1 MTAGDSPN
9 PAGDFSFGSDLRV
22 QPSATLVVNPWRL
35 DLSYAMTYEW
45 IALRIHEDHWDPS
58 RIRWIDMSFLDKP
71 YSGRRLRWYASLV
84 FRRNSAPRVFTRAL
98 QTLGVQV
105 IRPQKSKMRSLW
117 ADEVSAFL
125 YQSELAG
132 TTGAKSDGNLAGDR
146 ALAGDIARSI
156 QDLERVVP
164 ATASGIDL
172 MVTVN
177 GRTRVPA
184 CFLAE
189 ARLRGIDFVTLEM
202 ATHPHLWT
210 EFINSTPHDRP
221 DTRMRVSATASTA
234 VTPAGRVTASDF
246 LDARL
251 RGEALQGY
259 KFQPDRDDAERVTT
273 KIRQGGRRLVTFF
286 PTSEREF
293 GILTYERPTAGL
305 WTQAD
310 AYVELERA
318 CVDLNLDLIVR
329 VHPQPWGSD
338 AALDEDS
345 LWQERINGR
354 HVTLIRA
361 SDPVNSYSLARLSDV
376 CVTYESSIGPEIAW
390 LGRPLV
396 VTGDPVWRDAFS
408 GCLAS
413 DGQLLRSLL
422 TNPPEVDRDMAL
434 PWGFYMANSGS
445 EYRALRVDGPGSVIL
460 NSLQVDQAR
469 LDPARTILARL
480 RQFRSRVLRR

>member
-1 MTAGDSPN
+1 MTAGHIPKSTGP
-9 PAGDFSFGSDLRV
+9 FSSGSELRV
-22 QPSATLVVNPWRL
+22 QPSATLVINPWRL

-45 IALRIHEDHWDPS
+45 IAQRIHDDHWDPS

-71 YSGRRLRWYASLV
+71 YSGRKWRWRSSLAL
-84 FRRNSAPRVFTRAL
+84 RRNPAPRLFAQAL
-98 QTLGVQV
+98 QALGVQV
-105 IRPQKSKMRSLW
+105 IRPQNLKGGSPW

-125 YQSELAG
+125 YKSELAG
-132 TTGAKSDGNLAGDR
+132 TTGAKSEGKLTRDGI
-146 ALAGDIARSI
+146 LAGDIARSV
-156 QDLERVVP
+156 QVLERVVP
-164 ATASGIDL
+164 ALASGINL

-202 ATHPHLWT
+202 GIHPHLWM

-234 VTPAGRVTASDF
+234 VTPSGRVSASDF

-251 RGEALQGY
+251 RGESLQGY
-259 KFQPDRDDAERVTT
+259 RFQPDRDDAEGVTT
-273 KIRQGGRRLVTFF
+273 KIRQDGRRLVTFF

-293 GILTYERPTAGL
+293 GILAYERPTEGL

-318 CVDLNLDLIVR
+318 CADLNFDLIVR

-345 LWQERINGR
+345 LWQDRINGR

-390 LGRPLV
+390 MGRPLV
-396 VTGDPVWRDAFS
+396 VTGDPVWRDSFA
-408 GCLAS
+408 GCLVR
-413 DGQLLRSLL
+413 DGQSLRSLL

-460 NSLQVDQAR
+460 NRLLVDQAR
-469 LDPARTILARL
+469 LNPAGTILARL
-480 RQFRSRVLRR
+480 RQFRSRVFKR